1 MKVDVGGFQLRH
13 ATLTSSTW
21 TEKKWVHG
29 LLVRVMYINWKPLT
43 STFML
48 HVFRS
53 ENPSHCTCIT
63 CSTHVRTVWSPWIR
77 IWTSLL
83 TIHFR
88 TVSSWSQHPTN
99 GSSSTMSNSTSAV
112 PPPMTIFRS
121 LPRPTKSK
129 ISVSD
134 ALGTSKTSLEVWFI
148 FKSLFN
154 FTSSTTVRISST
166 RFYDLNRKI
175 GFSKSWL
182 YFLWVLKYPTN
193 CFLCFNIKNVITFS
207 VIFNN
212 NGSVQS
218 LFRKGNV
225 FVKLTLKWAKIEV
238 LRFRYELRY
247 EQKMRF
253 RSHFETFPAQGS
265 TDLPVRI
272 HPLVRTS

>member
-1 MKVDVGGFQLRH
+1 
-13 ATLTSSTW
+13 
-21 TEKKWVHG
+21 
-29 LLVRVMYINWKPLT
+29 
-43 STFML
+43 
-48 HVFRS
+48 
-53 ENPSHCTCIT
+53 
-63 CSTHVRTVWSPWIR
+63 
-77 IWTSLL
+77 
-83 TIHFR
+83 
-88 TVSSWSQHPTN
+88 
-99 GSSSTMSNSTSAV
+99 MSNSTSAV

-154 FTSSTTVRISST
+154 FTSSTTVGIEST
-166 RFYDLNRKI
+166 YFYDSKLKSKIFIFSNRKN
-175 GFSKSWL
+175 GFSRFWL
-182 YFLWVLKYPTN
+182 YFLWVLLKYPTN

-218 LFRKGNV
+218 LFWEKYYSCQ
-225 FVKLTLKWAKIEV
+225 KTLKWAKIEV

-253 RSHFETFPAQGS
+253 RSHFETFPTQGS
-265 TDLPVRI
+265 TDLPVHIRP
-272 HPLVRTS
+272 HVRTS